1 MKAAE
6 VRDRTTED
14 LVNLEKELHRDLFK
28 ARLANHTN
36 QLDSTAK
43 ISVMRRDIARIKTL
57 LTERA
62 QEAKD
67 GTP

>member
-14 LVNLEKELHRDLFK
+14 LVNLEKELIRDLFK

-67 GTP
+67 GNP